1 MEVLGV
7 RVRLNAPE
15 HEVLVLL
22 NEHEGPRSLPIVIG
36 PHEAVAI
43 ATVQAGMPMPRPGTH
58 DLLLACVEA
67 TGTKVERVAITELR
81 EGTFIAEILLSNG
94 SRVDSRASD
103 AIAVGLRAGVE
114 VWCAD
119 AVLEEAAVVLDV
131 DEDDREHVHLTGT
144 LGTDEAEERV
154 AEFRSFL
161 DSVDP
166 EDFSD
171 GGDDRS

>member
-15 HEVLVLL
+15 QEVLVLL
-22 NEHEGPRSLPIVIG
+22 NEHDGPRSLPIVVG

-58 DLLLACVEA
+58 DLLLACLEA
-67 TGTKVERVAITELR
+67 TDVRVHQVAITELR
-81 EGTFIAEILLSNG
+81 EGTFIAEIVLTNG
-94 SRVDSRASD
+94 RRVDSRASD
-103 AIAVGLRAGVE
+103 AIAVGLRAGVA
-114 VWCAD
+114 VWCED
-119 AVLEEAAVVLDV
+119 TVLDEAAVVLDV

-144 LGTDEAEERV
+144 LGADEAEERV

-161 DSVDP
+161 DSVEP
-166 EDFSD
+166 GDFSD
-171 GGDDRS
+171 EDEQS